1 MPVPWASEKKEQRD
15 TPWVKSQGEGRPFW
29 CGDGGLPRAKL
40 GILCPSLATW
50 HLARV
55 RMPAGSR
62 RGRWQAGWLE
72 HTEGAPVSRGQL
84 GAIYWRQQGV
94 CCCQTAGQ
102 QASRPTPTPPIF
114 KSIIS
119 SLCSAPNQ
127 GLVSLDS
134 CQNKDPPPSPLA
146 TTIFWIW
153 HISW

>member
-1 MPVPWASEKKEQRD
+1 MPVPWALEKKEQRD
-15 TPWVKSQGEGRPFW
+15 TPWIKRQGEGRPFW
-29 CGDGGLPRAKL
+29 CGHGGLPQAKL

-55 RMPAGSR
+55 RMPDGSR

-72 HTEGAPVSRGQL
+72 HTEGAPVYRGQL

-119 SLCSAPNQ
+119 SLVQCTKLRVSKSGSLPEQ
-127 GLVSLDS
+127 GS
-134 CQNKDPPPSPLA
+134 PSPLA